1 MIVRYL
7 REQGGIFV
15 QQDRKGHPV
24 LYIPS
29 GAPAD
34 APVLFESGYNDKTY
48 ETAEHLG
55 LDDLNT
61 MAASAA
67 MHLNVEPPA
76 LHWSSRRGVWA
87 VYRWNTHEILINP
100 YLLKKPEPAV
110 RNVILHEV
118 VHAVHHNHDYAFWH
132 AMTELWNSWPFGEG
146 LLRRKEVWL

>member
-24 LYIPS
+24 LCVPS
-29 GAPAD
+29 GAPAN
-34 APVLFESGYNDKTY
+34 APLLFESGYNSKTS
-48 ETAEHLG
+48 EAAEHLS
-55 LDDLNT
+55 LYDLST
-61 MAASAA
+61 MASYAA
-67 MHLNVEPPA
+67 VHLNVKSPV
-76 LHWSSRRGVWA
+76 LRWSSRRGVWA

-118 VHAVHHNHDYAFWH
+118 VHTVHHNHDYAFWQT
-132 AMTELWNSWPFGEG
+132 MTDLWESWPYGEG